1 MKTTPTHGPTW
12 ALAASAALLLACSAV
27 SGAVATA
34 TPPPAAPPS
43 PVQPSSTVRAP
54 SAVASPTNE
63 VTSTATETPIASPTA
78 MSMAT
83 VSATAASV
91 LKGSV
96 NQRSNCRYGPG
107 AFFLSKIGMLA
118 GAPIEVLGR
127 DIDGGWAYIQFAGTH
142 NLCWINSTLITVDG
156 DLMRLTD
163 YYPDKAP
170 LPRTSK
176 FPGAAVLS
184 ANASATSITVEW
196 SPVVLPAAAMPSG
209 ASETEYVIEVWTCR
223 NGAPGYTTY
232 GTNDTTLDIQVD
244 NSCGM
249 TVRANLVTQ
258 TNLGISGV
266 ASIPLP

>member
-1 MKTTPTHGPTW
+1 MKITPKHGPTGV
-12 ALAASAALLLACSAV
+12 LAGFAVLLLACSAL

-34 TPPPAAPPS
+34 TPAPPLSPS
-43 PVQPSSTVRAP
+43 PVLPASTVQAP
-54 SAVASPTNE
+54 SAVASPTKAE
-63 VTSTATETPIASPTA
+63 TSTATAAPIPSATEMSTA
-78 MSMAT
+78 T
-83 VSATAASV
+83 GSATAASM

-127 DIDGGWAYIQFAGTH
+127 DIDGGWAYIQFTGTQ
-142 NLCWINSTLITVDG
+142 NLCWINSSLITVDG
-156 DLMRLTD
+156 DLMSLSD

-184 ANASATSITVEW
+184 ASGSSTITVEW
-196 SPVVLPAAAMPSG
+196 SPIVLPTIAMPAG
-209 ASETEYVIEVWTCR
+209 AGETEYVIEVWTCR
-223 NGAPGYTTY
+223 NGGPGYTTY

-244 NSCGM
+244 DSCGM
-249 TVRANLVTQ
+249 TVRANLITQ
-258 TNLGISGV
+258 TNVGISGV
-266 ASIPLP
+266 AAIPLP